1 VPNNDLDFERVYAMF
16 QPKIYRYLTRLI
28 GTKEVEDLTQEV
40 FIRVDNSFNT
50 LRNQSQIS
58 TWIYKIATNAARDR
72 MRSSSFKRE
81 VTEKPSAIEAELNS
95 ENGCLCN
102 NPLSIEEQVIRKEMN
117 QCIQQCITFL
127 PENLRTIL
135 VLSDV
140 EGLKNSEIAEIL
152 GLNLSTVK
160 IRLHRAKASLKQVLL
175 ANCDFYRTECNDL
188 ACEPKGP
195 VLKKIKPSARKTLH
209 RK

>member
-1 VPNNDLDFERVYAMF
+1 VPNNDLDFEQVYAMF

-28 GTKEVEDLTQEV
+28 GTIEAEDLTQEV
-40 FIRVDNSFNT
+40 FIRVDNSLNT

-58 TWIYKIATNAARDR
+58 TWIYKIATNAALDR

-81 VTEKPSAIEAELNS
+81 VTEKPSAIEADLHS
-95 ENGCLCN
+95 KNGCSDN
-102 NPLSIEEQVIRKEMN
+102 NPFSIEEQVIRKEMN
-117 QCIQQCITFL
+117 KCIQQCITSL

-140 EGLKNSEIAEIL
+140 EGLRNSEIAEIL

-175 ANCDFYRTECNDL
+175 ANCNFYRTECNDF
-188 ACEPKGP
+188 ACEQKGP
-195 VLKKIKPSARKTLH
+195 ALKKIKPSTRKTLH